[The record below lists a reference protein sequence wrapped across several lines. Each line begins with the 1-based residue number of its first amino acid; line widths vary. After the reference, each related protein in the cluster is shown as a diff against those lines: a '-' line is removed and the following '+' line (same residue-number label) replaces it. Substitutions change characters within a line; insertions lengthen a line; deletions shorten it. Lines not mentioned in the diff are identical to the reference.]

1 MRVVLLG
8 SGNVATHLAKALQKA
23 GHEIVDVWSRRVE
36 HASRL
41 ANAVGGVPIT
51 DIRKVTTG
59 ADLYIIAV
67 KDDTIAELASQL
79 HLQNELIVH
88 TSGSIH
94 INVLE
99 TASTVYGVF
108 YPLQTFS
115 KNREVNFKDVTLC
128 VEGCTPEVTAKLLSL
143 ASQLSGKV
151 VELNSEK
158 RMAIH
163 VAAVFACNFTNF
175 MYALSQKLLADQN
188 LDFELIRPLI
198 LETAAKVQELM
209 PVEAQTGPALRKDAI
224 TIKEHRDF
232 LKNQPNLLRL
242 YEELTKEIVN
252 FYKPL

>member
-1 MRVVLLG
+1 
-8 SGNVATHLAKALQKA
+8 
-23 GHEIVDVWSRRVE
+23 
-36 HASRL
+36 
-41 ANAVGGVPIT
+41 
-51 DIRKVTTG
+51 
-59 ADLYIIAV
+59 LY
-67 KDDTIAELASQL
+67 
-79 HLQNELIVH
+79 LQNELIVH

-151 VELNSEK
+151 VELTSEK

-209 PVEAQTGPALRKDAI
+209 PVEAQTGPALRKDVI
-224 TIKEHRDF
+224 TIKEHQDF

>member
-1 MRVVLLG
+1 
-8 SGNVATHLAKALQKA
+8 
-23 GHEIVDVWSRRVE
+23 
-36 HASRL
+36 
-41 ANAVGGVPIT
+41 VGGVPIT
-51 DIRKVTTG
+51 DIRKVSAG

-67 KDDTIAELASQL
+67 KDDTIAEVASQL

-99 TASTVYGVF
+99 PASTVYGVF

-151 VELNSEK
+151 VELTSEK

-188 LDFELIRPLI
+188 LDFELIRPDFGNRRQSSRINACRSPDRSSAEKRCDYHKRTSRFSKKSAELI
-198 LETAAKVQELM
+198 EV
-209 PVEAQTGPALRKDAI
+209 V
-224 TIKEHRDF
+224 
-232 LKNQPNLLRL
+232 
-242 YEELTKEIVN
+242 
-252 FYKPL
+252 